1 MKRIIICAFAVL
13 SFGLAVTSCE
23 KNNGTDKTGYELKAD
38 KTSVQKDETVTFTVT
53 DLATGTDV
61 TSKSSICIVNSACIS
76 GNTWTATDPG
86 EYEFEAHYIGDGS
99 EYVAANNTVK
109 ITVNE

>member
-1 MKRIIICAFAVL
+1 MKKIFICALAVL

-23 KNNGTDKTGYELKAD
+23 KGTGYELKAD
-38 KTSVQKDETVTFTVT
+38 KTTVQKDETVTFTVT